1 MSVRK
6 PHHFFIKLVQYY
18 CILQTSFFIMP
29 VIFRWDGYRF
39 FFFSNEGNP
48 REPCHI
54 HIQKGEAIA
63 KFWITPEIELAEAY
77 KMTSSELKNY

>member
-1 MSVRK
+1 
-6 PHHFFIKLVQYY
+6 
-18 CILQTSFFIMP
+18 MP

-63 KFWITPEIELAEAY
+63 KFWITPEVKLAEAY
-77 KMTSSELKNY
+77 KMTSSELKKLLGLVEQNKELIEEKWNEYFTN

>member
-1 MSVRK
+1 
-6 PHHFFIKLVQYY
+6 
-18 CILQTSFFIMP
+18 MP

-54 HIQKGEAIA
+54 HIQKGETIA
-63 KFWITPEIELAEAY
+63 KFWITPEVELAEAY
-77 KMTSSELKNY
+77 KMTSSELKKLLTLVEQNKTLIEEKWNEYFSD